1 MRCEMLIVVRSSRGG
16 TLRVEGFRVR
26 VVEKISLP
34 SVWARLKAIRD
45 SGWNTFL
52 LKADDVFLDMLTDS
66 GVNAMSDRQLASM
79 ITAQDA
85 YAGSR
90 SYYELV
96 EAVRDVF
103 GMEYVLPV
111 HQGRAAEH
119 LLAKVFIKPGMVVV
133 TNYHFTTS
141 KAHVELAGGEMVEI
155 PVPEA
160 LDTSSDYPFKGN
172 MDIGKLEELLPRMR
186 GRVAYVRV
194 EAVANLL
201 GGQPV
206 SMRNIRMVREL
217 CDKYGIPLVL
227 DASMIDWNAYF
238 VKEREPGYASRSLAE
253 IVRETAGYADIVYMS
268 ARKAPAVRGGLIA
281 TNNREYYE
289 KLVVLLPVYEGFPS
303 YGGMSVKEL
312 AAMAVGLREMV
323 DDSLVGSELELI
335 KYVVEELDKSKVPV
349 VKPAGGLG
357 VHLDALR
364 FLEHLPRNLYPAASL
379 AGALYL
385 VSGVRAMERGTMSMD
400 RAKDGR
406 EVYADLELVRIAFP
420 RRTYTRSHAE
430 YLVDRILWL
439 YENRDAVKGLKW
451 VYEPPVLRF
460 FLGRLEDINRWGDE
474 IARRYAEQLGEY

>member
-1 MRCEMLIVVRSSRGG
+1 MIVVRSSGG
-16 TLRVEGFRVR
+16 GILKVDGFRIR
-26 VVEKISLP
+26 VVERLSLP
-34 SVWARLKAIRD
+34 SVWYRLKAIREA
-45 SGWNTFL
+45 GWNTFL

-66 GVNAMSDRQLASM
+66 GVNAMSDKQLAAM
-79 ITAQDA
+79 IAAHDA

-90 SYYELV
+90 SYYDLV
-96 EAVRDVF
+96 EAVREVF

-119 LLAKVFIKPGMVVV
+119 LLARVFIKPGMVVI

-141 KAHVELAGGEMVEI
+141 KVHVELAGGEMIEI

-160 LDTSSDYPFKGN
+160 LDTASDYPFKG
-172 MDIGKLEELLPRMR
+172 DIDISKLEELLSRLKD
-186 GRVAYVRV
+186 RVAYVRL
-194 EAVANLL
+194 EAVTNLL

-206 SMRNIRMVREL
+206 SMRNTRSVREL
-217 CDKYGIPLVL
+217 CDRYGVPLVL

-238 VKEREPGYASRSLAE
+238 VKEREPNYSSRSLAE
-253 IVRETAGYADIVYMS
+253 IVREMAGYADIVYMS

-281 TNNREYYE
+281 TNNKEYYE

-303 YGGMSVKEL
+303 YGGMSIKEL

-323 DDSLVGSELELI
+323 DESLVGSELELI
-335 KYVVEELDKSKVPV
+335 KYVVEELDRNKIPV

-400 RAKDGR
+400 RTKDGR
-406 EVYADLELVRIAFP
+406 EIYSDLELVRIAFP
-420 RRTYTRSHAE
+420 RRTYTKSHAD

-439 YENRDAVKGLKW
+439 YENRDMVKGLRW
-451 VYEPPVLRF
+451 IYEPPVLRF
-460 FLGRLEDINRWGDE
+460 FLGRLEDVNKWGE
-474 IARRYAEQLGEY
+474 ELTKKYVEQLGEY

>member
-1 MRCEMLIVVRSSRGG
+1 LIVVKSSRGG
-16 TLRVEGFRVR
+16 TLKVEGFRVR
-26 VVEKISLP
+26 VVERISLP
-34 SVWARLKAIRD
+34 SVWARLKAIKGA
-45 SGWNTFL
+45 GWNTFL
-52 LKADDVFLDMLTDS
+52 LRSDDVFLDMLTDS
-66 GVNAMSDRQLASM
+66 GVNAMTDRQLASM

-85 YAGSR
+85 YAGGR

-103 GMEYVLPV
+103 GMDYALPV

-119 LLAKVFIKPGMVVV
+119 LLAKVLIKPGMTVI

-141 KAHVELAGGEMVEI
+141 KAHVELAGGEMIEI

-160 LDTSSDYPFKGN
+160 LNTISDYPFKGN
-172 MDIGKLEELLPRMR
+172 IDVGKLEELLSKMK

-206 SMRNIRMVREL
+206 SMKNIRLVKEL
-217 CDKYGIPLVL
+217 CDKYAVPLVL
-227 DASMIDWNAYF
+227 DASMVDWNAYF
-238 VKEREPGYASRSLAE
+238 IKEREPGYASKSLAE
-253 IVRETAGYADIVYMS
+253 IVREMAGYADILYMS

-281 TNNREYYE
+281 TNNREFYE

-312 AAMAVGLREMV
+312 AAMAIGLREMV
-323 DDSLVGSELELI
+323 DESLVGSELELI
-335 KYVVEELDKSKVPV
+335 RYVVEELDRNKIPV
-349 VKPAGGLG
+349 VKPPGGLG
-357 VHLDALR
+357 AHLDALR
-364 FLEHLPRNLYPAASL
+364 FLEHLPRSSYPAASL

-420 RRTYTRSHAE
+420 RRTYTKSHAE

-439 YENRDAVKGLKW
+439 YENRDVIKGLKW

-460 FLGRLEDINRWGDE
+460 FLGRLEDVDRWGDE
-474 IARRYAEQLGEY
+474 LAQIHVKQLGEY

>member
-1 MRCEMLIVVRSSRGG
+1 MIVVKSSRGG
-16 TLRVEGFRVR
+16 TLKVEGFRVR
-26 VVEKISLP
+26 VVERISLP
-34 SVWARLKAIRD
+34 SVWARLKAIKGA
-45 SGWNTFL
+45 GWNTFL
-52 LKADDVFLDMLTDS
+52 LRSDDVFLDMLTDS
-66 GVNAMSDRQLASM
+66 GVNAMTDRQLAFM

-85 YAGSR
+85 YAGGR

-103 GMEYVLPV
+103 GMDYVLPV

-119 LLAKVFIKPGMVVV
+119 LLAKVLIKPGMAVI

-141 KAHVELAGGEMVEI
+141 KAHVELAGGEMIEI

-160 LDTSSDYPFKGN
+160 LNTISDYPFKGN
-172 MDIGKLEELLPRMR
+172 IDVGKLEELLSKMK

-206 SMRNIRMVREL
+206 SMKNIRLVKEL
-217 CDKYGIPLVL
+217 CDKYAVPLVL
-227 DASMIDWNAYF
+227 DASMVDWNAYF
-238 VKEREPGYASRSLAE
+238 IKEREPGYASKSLAE
-253 IVRETAGYADIVYMS
+253 IVREMAGYADILYMS

-281 TNNREYYE
+281 TNNREFYE

-312 AAMAVGLREMV
+312 AAMAIGLREMV
-323 DDSLVGSELELI
+323 DESLVGSELELI
-335 KYVVEELDKSKVPV
+335 RYVVEELDRNKIPV
-349 VKPAGGLG
+349 VKPPGGLG

-364 FLEHLPRNLYPAASL
+364 FLEHLPRSSYPAASL

-406 EVYADLELVRIAFP
+406 EVYADLELIRIAFP
-420 RRTYTRSHAE
+420 RRTYTKSHAE

-439 YENRDAVKGLKW
+439 YENRDVIKGLKW

-460 FLGRLEDINRWGDE
+460 FLGRLEDVDRWGDE
-474 IARRYAEQLGEY
+474 LAQIHVKQLGEY

>member
-1 MRCEMLIVVRSSRGG
+1 VWAVIVVRSSRGG
-16 TLRVEGFRVR
+16 VLRVDGFRIR
-26 VVEKISLP
+26 VVERLALP
-34 SVWARLKAIRD
+34 SIWARLKAIRGA
-45 SGWNTFL
+45 GWNTFL
-52 LKADDVFLDMLTDS
+52 LRADDVFLDMLTDS
-66 GVNAMSDRQLASM
+66 GVNAMSDRQLAAM

-85 YAGSR
+85 YAGGR

-96 EAVRDVF
+96 DAVREVF
-103 GMEYVLPV
+103 GMDYVLPV

-119 LLAKVFIKPGMVVV
+119 LLAKVFVRPGMVVI

-141 KAHVELAGGEMVEI
+141 KAHVELAGGEMIEI
-155 PVPEA
+155 PVPQA
-160 LDTSSDYPFKGN
+160 LDTTSDYPFKGD
-172 MDIGKLEELLPRMR
+172 MDVGRLEELLSSMR
-186 GRVAYVRV
+186 GRVAYVRL

-206 SMRNIRMVREL
+206 SMRNVRLVREL
-217 CDKYGIPLVL
+217 CDKFNVPLVL

-238 VKEREPGYASRSLAE
+238 IKEREPGYASKSLAE
-253 IVRETAGYADIVYMS
+253 IVREMAGYADIIYMS

-281 TNNREYYE
+281 TNKREYYD

-312 AAMAVGLREMV
+312 AAMAVGLKEMV
-323 DDSLVGSELELI
+323 DESLVGSELELI
-335 KYVVEELDKSKVPV
+335 RYVVEELDKRRVPV
-349 VKPAGGLG
+349 VRPPGGLG
-357 VHLDALR
+357 VHLDAAR

-379 AGALYL
+379 TGALYL
-385 VSGVRAMERGTMSMD
+385 ASGVRAMERGTMSMD
-400 RAKDGR
+400 RARDGR

-439 YENRDAVKGLKW
+439 YENRDAVKGLRW

-460 FLGRLEDINRWGDE
+460 FLGRLEDIGGWGE
-474 IARRYAEQLGEY
+474 ELARRYERDLGEY